1 MGRARRIGIF
11 GGTFD
16 PIHCGHIDLARA
28 AEAALGLSRVLL
40 MPTNVPPHRPQ
51 PLASA
56 HHRFAMV
63 SFAVARH
70 ATWRVSDLE
79 LRAGAPSFTSATL
92 AKFHERGYAPA
103 ELFFLIGADAFMEI
117 GTWKD
122 YPQILDRAHF
132 AVVSRPG
139 WPVAD
144 LPQRL
149 PQLASRMAP
158 PPMDPL
164 DQLDATIVLIDAAT
178 ANVSSTAIRER
189 RAGGRSIAGLVESA
203 AGQHIEQ
210 HGLYTPMVPGRRRND
225 PPPAG
230 SADRLHGE
238 R

>member
-28 AEAALGLSRVLL
+28 AEAALGLTRVLV
-40 MPTNVPPHRPQ
+40 MPSNVPPHRPQ

-63 SFAVARH
+63 AFAVARH
-70 ATWRVSDLE
+70 PTWRVSDLE
-79 LRAGAPSFTSATL
+79 VRGDAPAYTSATL

-103 ELFFLIGADAFMEI
+103 ELFFLIGADAFAEI

-122 YPQILDRAHF
+122 YPQILDRGHF

-139 WPVAD
+139 WSVVD
-144 LPQRL
+144 LPHRL

-158 PPMDPL
+158 PPLDPL
-164 DQLDATIVLIDAAT
+164 DQLDSTIVLIDAAT
-178 ANVSSTAIRER
+178 TDVSSTAIRQR
-189 RAGGRSIAGLVESA
+189 RLEGSSIAGLVESA
-203 AGQHIEQ
+203 AEQHIEQ

-225 PPPAG
+225 PPPAP
-230 SADRLHGE
+230 SAGRLHGE